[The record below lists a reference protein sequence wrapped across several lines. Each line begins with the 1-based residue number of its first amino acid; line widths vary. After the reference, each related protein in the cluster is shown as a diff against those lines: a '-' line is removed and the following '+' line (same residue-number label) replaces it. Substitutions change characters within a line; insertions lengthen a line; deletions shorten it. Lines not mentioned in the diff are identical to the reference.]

1 MSHTS
6 KNASQNNIELT
17 HQESHCEFK
26 NTLLKPQSRNQEAA
40 GKRLLPAHSQLALSL
55 GKQEA
60 GPDNQSTIAEKP
72 PLTMTLWVGTN
83 SQKGANKTK
92 QNKTRFPWWSSG

>member
-26 NTLLKPQSRNQEAA
+26 NTPLKLQSRNQEAA
-40 GKRLLPAHSQLALSL
+40 GKRLLPSHSQLSLSL

-60 GPDNQSTIAEKP
+60 GPDTRTLLQKNLLLLWPYGLVQTAKREQEK
-72 PLTMTLWVGTN
+72 N
-83 SQKGANKTK
+83 

>member
-6 KNASQNNIELT
+6 KNASQNHIELT
-17 HQESHCEFK
+17 HQDSHCEFK
-26 NTLLKPQSRNQEAA
+26 NTPLKPQSRNQEAA

-60 GPDNQSTIAEKP
+60 GPDTRA
-72 PLTMTLWVGTN
+72 LL
-83 SQKGANKTK
+83 QKNLLLL
-92 QNKTRFPWWSSG
+92 